1 MGGRGGDISNA
12 GDSWRHLLGLC
23 LLLLGETARQLL
35 TPFHHIPFLLP
46 KIISFFLLPKSYVVS
61 LFVVALIISLRSTLP
76 PCSEPSSSS
85 LSSPGTGGLSPPG
98 RHHWKQL
105 FQSGLSCHCHC
116 PRHCHCHF
124 YQLTMVFS
132 AGSPSSGW
140 SPSPC
145 GEC

>member
-1 MGGRGGDISNA
+1 MSHSGILVMQVTAGVTCWVCASSSLARLLASCLHLFIISLSVAKNHFFLFVA
-12 GDSWRHLLGLC
+12 KIICS
-23 LLLLGETARQLL
+23 
-35 TPFHHIPFLLP
+35 IPFCCC
-46 KIISFFLLPKSYVVS
+46 
-61 LFVVALIISLRSTLP
+61 LRSTLP